1 MAQAPLEM
9 VHRWMMEPTA
19 SLSTW
24 IDRIDRVHTT
34 TVRKTKKTNALDADG
49 NNELISFKPNTDAL
63 CIRLWI
69 S

>member
-34 TVRKTKKTNALDADG
+34 TVRKTKKTNALDAD
-49 NNELISFKPNTDAL
+49 
-63 CIRLWI
+63 
-69 S
+69 